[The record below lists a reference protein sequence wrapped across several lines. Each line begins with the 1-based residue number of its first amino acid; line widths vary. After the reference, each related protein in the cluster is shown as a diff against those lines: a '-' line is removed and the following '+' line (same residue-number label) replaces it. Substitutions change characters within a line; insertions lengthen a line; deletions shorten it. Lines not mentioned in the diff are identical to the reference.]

1 MARQNV
7 RRPSLQ
13 QSMSSAAQRGMFRMG
28 FFGEVY
34 AVLRKAEWPTR
45 QEATRLTGVVIAVA
59 GLIGAILGLLDFL
72 FSILA
77 RKTLS

>member
-1 MARQNV
+1 MARQNA
-7 RRPSLQ
+7 RRQSLQ
-13 QSMSSAAQRGMFRMG
+13 QSMGSAAQRNMFRLG

-34 AVLRKAEWPTR
+34 AELRKAEWPTR

-59 GLIGAILGLLDFL
+59 GLIGVILGLLDFL

-77 RKTLS
+77 RNTLS

>member
-7 RRPSLQ
+7 RRSSLQ
-13 QSMSSAAQRGMFRMG
+13 QSMSSAAQRSMFRLG

-34 AVLRKAEWPTR
+34 AELRKAEWPTR

-59 GLIGAILGLLDFL
+59 GLIGVILGLLDFL

-77 RKTLS
+77 RNTLS

>member
-1 MARQNV
+1 MARQTV
-7 RRPSLQ
+7 RRQSLQ
-13 QSMSSAAQRGMFRMG
+13 QSMSSAAQRGMFRLG

-34 AVLRKAEWPTR
+34 AELRKAEWPTR

-59 GLIGAILGLLDFL
+59 GLVGAILGLLDFL

-77 RKTLS
+77 RNTLS